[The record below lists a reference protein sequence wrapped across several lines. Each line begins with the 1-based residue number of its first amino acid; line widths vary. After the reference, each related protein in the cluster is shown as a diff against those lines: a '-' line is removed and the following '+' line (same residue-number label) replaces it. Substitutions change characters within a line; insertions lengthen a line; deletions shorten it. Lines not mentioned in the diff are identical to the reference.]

1 MIQCRRSAKEQ
12 FLTVFMAI
20 DKGKG
25 VYMTNREAQIFQWI
39 VENPMISQEELAAKA
54 GIARS
59 SAAVHISN
67 LMKKGYILGKGYVT
81 SGPDYCAVIGGTS
94 IDIGGAPDEA
104 LVDGESSAG
113 RAIRS
118 LGGTGRNIAH
128 NLRLLGVGTKL
139 ITAIGD
145 DDYARKIVESCEELG
160 IDISNSLK
168 TVRAD
173 TAIYLYIA
181 DEKGNRRLAVSDR
194 RINDNLTANFV
205 TPKMEMLNKA
215 RMVVLDTSIP
225 EETIALVCGRCRAP
239 VFAAPVSARSAEK
252 LLEVLDKIA
261 LVVCSRSE
269 AEVLSGIRIQDK
281 DTLERA
287 ADIIMEKGVKNVFIL
302 AEKGVYCA
310 CYDEQF
316 MQNAGGSVEQ
326 VGANGASDAF
336 MAGVTFGFMKHMSI
350 RQMAKLGQAA
360 AGITMEVEENVN
372 AQLCVPAVA
381 ERAKIEL

>member
-1 MIQCRRSAKEQ
+1 
-12 FLTVFMAI
+12 
-20 DKGKG
+20 
-25 VYMTNREAQIFQWI
+25 MTNREAQIFQWI
-39 VENPMISQEELAAKA
+39 MENPMISQEELAAKA

-81 SGPDYCAVIGGTS
+81 SGPDYCAVIGGSS
-94 IDIGGAPDEA
+94 IDIGGAPEEA
-104 LVDGESSAG
+104 LTEGESSVG

-145 DDYARKIVESCEELG
+145 DEYARRIIESCEVLG
-160 IDISNSLK
+160 IDISNSIK

-173 TAIYLYIA
+173 TAIHLYIA
-181 DEKGNRRLAVSDR
+181 DEKGNRKLAVSDR
-194 RINDNLTANFV
+194 RINDHLTAGFV
-205 TPKMEMLNKA
+205 TPKIEMLNKA
-215 RMVVLDTSIP
+215 RMVIMDTSIP
-225 EETIALVCGRCRAP
+225 EEAIALVCERCKAP
-239 VFAAPVSARSAEK
+239 LFAAPVSAKSAEK
-252 LLEVLDKIA
+252 LLEVLDKIS

-269 AEVLSGIRIQDK
+269 
-281 DTLERA
+281 

-316 MQNAGGSVEQ
+316 MQSAGSNTRQ
-326 VGANGASDAF
+326 VGANGAAEAF
-336 MAGVTFGFMKHMSI
+336 MAGVTLGFMKHMNI
-350 RQMAKLGQAA
+350 RQMAKLGQAV
-360 AGITMEVEENVN
+360 AGMTIEVEENVN
-372 AQLCVPAVA
+372 PQLCVPAVA
-381 ERAKIEL
+381 ERAKMEL

>member
-1 MIQCRRSAKEQ
+1 
-12 FLTVFMAI
+12 
-20 DKGKG
+20 
-25 VYMTNREAQIFQWI
+25 MTNREAQIFQWI

-81 SGPDYCAVIGGTS
+81 SGPDYCAVIGGAS
-94 IDIGGAPDEA
+94 MDIGGVPEEAPVEGD
-104 LVDGESSAG
+104 SSAG
-113 RAIRS
+113 RAVRS
-118 LGGTGRNIAH
+118 FGGMGRNIAH

-145 DDYARKIVESCEELG
+145 DEYARKIIENCEELG
-160 IDISNSLK
+160 IDISSSLK

-173 TAIYLYIA
+173 TAIHLYIS

-194 RINDNLTANFV
+194 RINDHLTASFV
-205 TPKMEMLNKA
+205 TSKMEMLNKA
-215 RMVVLDTSIP
+215 RMVILDTNIP
-225 EETIALVCGRCRAP
+225 EETIALVCERCKAP
-239 VFAAPVSARSAEK
+239 VFAAPVSAQSAEK
-252 LLEVLDKIA
+252 LLEVLDRIA
-261 LVVCSRSE
+261 LVVCSKSE

-281 DTLERA
+281 DSLERA

-316 MQNAGGSVEQ
+316 MQSAGGSVDQ
-326 VGANGASDAF
+326 VGDNGAPDAF
-336 MAGVTFGFMKHMSI
+336 MAGVTLGFMKHMSI

-360 AGITMEVEENVN
+360 AGMTMEVEENVN
-372 AQLCVPAVA
+372 PQLCVPAVA

>member
-1 MIQCRRSAKEQ
+1 
-12 FLTVFMAI
+12 
-20 DKGKG
+20 
-25 VYMTNREAQIFQWI
+25 MTNREAQIFQWI

-81 SGPDYCAVIGGTS
+81 SGPDYCVVIGGTS
-94 IDIGGAPDEA
+94 MDIGGAPEEV
-104 LVDGESSAG
+104 LVEGESSAG
-113 RAIRS
+113 RAIQS

-145 DDYARKIVESCEELG
+145 DDYARKIIESCEELG

-173 TAIYLYIA
+173 TAIHLYIS
-181 DEKGNRRLAVSDR
+181 DEKGNRRLAISDR
-194 RINDNLTANFV
+194 RINDNLTASFM
-205 TPKMEMLNKA
+205 TPRIEMLNKA
-215 RMVVLDTSIP
+215 RMVILDTNIP
-225 EETIALVCGRCRAP
+225 EETIALVCERCRAP
-239 VFAAPVSARSAEK
+239 VFAAPVSAQSAGK
-252 LLEVLDKIA
+252 LLNVLDKVA
-261 LVVCSRSE
+261 LVVCSKSE

-281 DTLERA
+281 DSLERA

-316 MQNAGGSVEQ
+316 MQSSGGSVEQ
-326 VGANGASDAF
+326 IGVNGAADAF
-336 MAGVTFGFMKHMSI
+336 MAGVTLGFMKHMSI

-360 AGITMEVEENVN
+360 AGLTMEVEENVN
-372 AQLCVPAVA
+372 PQLCVPAVA

>member
-1 MIQCRRSAKEQ
+1 
-12 FLTVFMAI
+12 
-20 DKGKG
+20 
-25 VYMTNREAQIFQWI
+25 MTNREAQIFQWI
-39 VENPMISQEELAAKA
+39 MENPMISQEELAAKA

-81 SGPDYCAVIGGTS
+81 SGPDYCAVIGSAG
-94 IDIGGAPDEA
+94 IDIGGAPEET
-104 LVDGESSAG
+104 LVEGESSAG

-128 NLRLLGVGTKL
+128 NLRLLGIGSKL

-145 DDYARKIVESCEELG
+145 DDYARKIIENCEELG

-173 TAIYLYIA
+173 TAIYLYIT

-194 RINDNLTANFV
+194 RIYDNLTVNFMASR
-205 TPKMEMLNKA
+205 MELLNKA
-215 RMVVLDTSIP
+215 RMVILDTNIP
-225 EETIALVCGRCRAP
+225 EETIALVCGKCKAP
-239 VFAAPVSARSAEK
+239 LFAAPVSAQSAGK
-252 LLEVLDKIA
+252 LMEVLDKIT
-261 LVVCSRSE
+261 LVVCSKSE

-287 ADIIMEKGVKNVFIL
+287 VDIIMEKGVKNVFVL
-302 AEKGVYCA
+302 TEKGVYCA

-316 MQNAGGSVEQ
+316 MQNKSNTAGQ
-326 VGANGASDAF
+326 VSANGVADAF
-336 MAGVTFGFMKHMSI
+336 MAGVALGFMKHMSI
-350 RQMAKLGQAA
+350 RQMAKVGQAA
-360 AGITMEVEENVN
+360 AGITMEVEENIN
-372 AQLCVPAVA
+372 PQLCVPAVS

>member
-1 MIQCRRSAKEQ
+1 
-12 FLTVFMAI
+12 
-20 DKGKG
+20 
-25 VYMTNREAQIFQWI
+25 MTNREAQIFQWI
-39 VENPMISQEELAAKA
+39 MENPMISQEELASKA

-81 SGPDYCAVIGGTS
+81 SGPDYCAVIGGAG
-94 IDIGGAPDEA
+94 IDIKGAPEEA
-104 LVDGESSAG
+104 LVDGESNAG

-145 DDYARKIVESCEELG
+145 DEYARRIIENCEALG
-160 IDISNSLK
+160 IDISGALK

-173 TAIYLYIA
+173 TAIHLYIA

-194 RINDNLTANFV
+194 RINDNLTASFV
-205 TPKMEMLNKA
+205 SSKMEMLNKA
-215 RMVVLDTSIP
+215 RMVILDTNIP
-225 EETIALVCGRCRAP
+225 EETIALVCERCKAP
-239 VFAAPVSARSAEK
+239 VFVLPVSAKSAEK
-252 LLEVLDKIA
+252 LLEVLDRVS

-281 DTLERA
+281 DSLERA
-287 ADIIMEKGVKNVFIL
+287 ADIMMEKGAKNVFIL
-302 AEKGVYCA
+302 VEKGVYCA

-316 MQNAGGSVEQ
+316 MQNAGGGVEQ

-336 MAGVTFGFMKHMSI
+336 MAGVTLGYMKHMSI

-360 AGITMEVEENVN
+360 AGMTMEVEENIN
-372 AQLCVPAVA
+372 PQLCVPAIA
-381 ERAKIEL
+381 ERARIELM

>member
-1 MIQCRRSAKEQ
+1 
-12 FLTVFMAI
+12 
-20 DKGKG
+20 
-25 VYMTNREAQIFQWI
+25 MTNREAQIFQWI
-39 VENPMISQEELAAKA
+39 MENPMISQEELAAKA

-81 SGPDYCAVIGGTS
+81 SGPDYCAVIGGSS
-94 IDIGGAPDEA
+94 IDIGGAPEEA
-104 LVDGESSAG
+104 LTEGESSVG

-145 DDYARKIVESCEELG
+145 DEYARRIIESCEVLG
-160 IDISNSLK
+160 IDISNSIK

-173 TAIYLYIA
+173 TAIHLYIA
-181 DEKGNRRLAVSDR
+181 DEKGNRKLAVSDR
-194 RINDNLTANFV
+194 RINDHLTAGFV
-205 TPKMEMLNKA
+205 TPKIEMLNKA
-215 RMVVLDTSIP
+215 RMVIMDTSIP
-225 EETIALVCGRCRAP
+225 EEAIALVCERCKAP
-239 VFAAPVSARSAEK
+239 LFAAPVSAKSAEK
-252 LLEVLDKIA
+252 LLEVLDKIS

-269 AEVLSGIRIQDK
+269 AEVLSGIRVQDK
-281 DTLERA
+281 DSLERA

-316 MQNAGGSVEQ
+316 MQSAGSNTRQ
-326 VGANGASDAF
+326 VGANGAAEAF
-336 MAGVTFGFMKHMSI
+336 MAGVTLGFMKHMNI
-350 RQMAKLGQAA
+350 RQMAKLGQAV
-360 AGITMEVEENVN
+360 AGMTIEVEENVN
-372 AQLCVPAVA
+372 PQLCVPAVA
-381 ERAKIEL
+381 ERAKMELL